1 MGKCLLADEVLGAVE
16 NAKPGHRT
24 WFEMLPTEA
33 QEELDAARNKFD
45 PAIHQKRAFALAV
58 IKAATKRG
66 WKIAAEKQ
74 VIAWLDG
81 KR

>member
-1 MGKCLLADEVLGAVE
+1 
-16 NAKPGHRT
+16 
-24 WFEMLPTEA
+24 MLPAEA